1 MARQYARI
9 IIDISHEKVDR
20 PFSYR
25 IPDRLIGSIRIGSRV
40 RIPFGFGNRERTGYV
55 VGLSET
61 AGYEED
67 KIKEISGLVEG
78 SVSAESQLIELA
90 WWMKERYGST
100 MNQALKTVLPVKQKV
115 KGAEKKYVRCQ
126 LSEEELKEALKEA
139 EQKHYRARV
148 RLFETFLSV
157 PILPYETAIRQL
169 NLTSASLKSL
179 EKKGILTVETENAY
193 RNPAAG
199 FSSEQT
205 QPEIPELNFQQRQ
218 IVEDF
223 CARYERGERGISL
236 IHGITGS
243 GKTEV
248 YMGLIEY
255 MRTLGKEVIVLIPE
269 IALTY
274 QTVMRFYKRFGT
286 QVSFINSRL
295 SRENAT
301 TSLNGQKRRKFRL

>member
-115 KGAEKKYVRCQ
+115 KGCLLY
-126 LSEEELKEALKEA
+126 
-139 EQKHYRARV
+139 
-148 RLFETFLSV
+148 
-157 PILPYETAIRQL
+157 
-169 NLTSASLKSL
+169 TSPSP
-179 EKKGILTVETENAY
+179 
-193 RNPAAG
+193 R
-199 FSSEQT
+199 
-205 QPEIPELNFQQRQ
+205 
-218 IVEDF
+218 D
-223 CARYERGERGISL
+223 RG
-236 IHGITGS
+236 
-243 GKTEV
+243 
-248 YMGLIEY
+248 
-255 MRTLGKEVIVLIPE
+255 
-269 IALTY
+269 
-274 QTVMRFYKRFGT
+274 
-286 QVSFINSRL
+286 
-295 SRENAT
+295 
-301 TSLNGQKRRKFRL
+301 